1 LNGFKG
7 DGDGSDGE
15 EEQNRMTVKHVGI
28 VESDFRYRRLG
39 RYQVCG
45 EREGEGLE

>member
-1 LNGFKG
+1 
-7 DGDGSDGE
+7 
-15 EEQNRMTVKHVGI
+15 MTTRYIGI
-28 VESDFRYRRLG
+28 VESDFRYCKVG